1 MVAQRAAAGLC
12 LDPALRA
19 RRSGR
24 AGHLYNGYRITTVCT
39 IDTRRGQER
48 FSLLAAGW
56 KANHLPIHALGRRTD
71 LDHAGRWNAPAAT
84 HPRRPQHASKLEF
97 HIAFSWC
104 HMQATTLSVPMAL

>member
-39 IDTRRGQER
+39 IDARRGQER
-48 FSLLAAGW
+48 FSLLVAG
-56 KANHLPIHALGRRTD
+56 
-71 LDHAGRWNAPAAT
+71 WNAPAAN
-84 HPRRPQHASKLEF
+84 HPRRPQHAAKLEF
-97 HIAFSWC
+97 QIAFSWF
-104 HMQATTLSVPMAL
+104 HIQATASYTRIALGRT